1 MLVLWS
7 HVCQKTEAVQRLR
20 VLQLSSQTVGDL
32 WFIDITTS
40 ESLKKW
46 TVSALSNTDD
56 KLMMALIIN
65 FAVQS
70 GVALFLPQLPKPAW
84 WQYFAPSELPSHS
97 EDLKH
102 DVGFLRQCLAH
113 RDSST
118 AKWRC
123 IHSTNQ
129 WACIT
134 LIVGVFRQ
142 LAAWTSTV
150 GQATT
155 SAFRVRYRFVK
166 PAQSK
171 VCHVEMELPF
181 LPILCTLKLAL
192 TTSVTSALT
201 RHPATYMSVFS

>member
-1 MLVLWS
+1 
-7 HVCQKTEAVQRLR
+7 
-20 VLQLSSQTVGDL
+20 
-32 WFIDITTS
+32 
-40 ESLKKW
+40 
-46 TVSALSNTDD
+46 
-56 KLMMALIIN
+56 MMALITN
-65 FAVQS
+65 SAVQS
-70 GVALFLPQLPKPAW
+70 GVALFLAQLPKPAW
-84 WQYFAPSELPSHS
+84 WQQYFAPSERPSHS

-102 DVGFLRQCLAH
+102 DGGFLRQCLPH

-129 WACIT
+129 RACVT
-134 LIVGVFRQ
+134 LIEGVFRQ

-155 SAFRVRYRFVK
+155 SAFRVHYRFVK

-171 VCHVEMELPF
+171 VCHLEMELPF

-192 TTSVTSALT
+192 TTAVTSALT
-201 RHPATYMSVFS
+201 RHLATYMSVFS